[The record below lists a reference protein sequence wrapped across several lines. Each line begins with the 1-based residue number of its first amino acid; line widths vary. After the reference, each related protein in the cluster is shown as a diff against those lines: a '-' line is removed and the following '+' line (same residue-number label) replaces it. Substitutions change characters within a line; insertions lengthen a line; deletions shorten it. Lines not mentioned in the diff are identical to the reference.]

1 MTNYILN
8 LLKNRNLLGFY
19 FFSLTFNKC
28 FCILLVRKW
37 RMNIENI
44 EQEIGE
50 LIEKFELTKSC
61 LNLKEQSLRLGEL
74 LRERDSL
81 SFWSNVEF
89 AMKTNKEIKSLQ
101 TLFDKVNSLQNRL
114 ASLNELKQM
123 LEQSQDLSGLN
134 EIYCEVVNLSE
145 EIDNLS
151 VRTLMDEQY
160 DANNAIITIHSG
172 AGGTESQDW
181 VSMLYRM
188 YSMYCSDNNI
198 DTVVVDSVDGGGVGL
213 KSITFIAKGEYAYG
227 KLKSEMGVHR
237 LVRISPFDASKRR
250 HTTFA
255 SVEVAPE
262 LNTGNEI
269 IINNDDL
276 KIDTYR
282 SSGAGGQHV
291 NTTDSAVRIT
301 HLPSG
306 IVVTCQNERSQLQN
320 RENALKIL
328 KSKLLSLKI
337 ENEQKQMRDIKGELK
352 KIEWGSQIRSYV
364 FQPYTMV
371 KDHRTDYET
380 SDVQSVMDG
389 NLQPLINEYLKKSH
403 TN

>member
-1 MTNYILN
+1 
-8 LLKNRNLLGFY
+8 
-19 FFSLTFNKC
+19 
-28 FCILLVRKW
+28 
-37 RMNIENI
+37 MNIENI

-61 LNLKEQSLRLGEL
+61 LNLKDLSVKLASLLKE
-74 LRERDSL
+74 RESL
-81 SFWSNVEF
+81 SFWSHVES

-101 TLFDKVNSLQNRL
+101 SLFDKVNGIQKRL
-114 ASLNELKQM
+114 ASLKELHEM
-123 LEQSQDLSGLN
+123 LEETQDFSGLD
-134 EIYCEVVNLSE
+134 EMYCEVVKLTE
-145 EIDNLS
+145 DIDNLNI
-151 VRTLMDEQY
+151 RTLLDGKYDEC
-160 DANNAIITIHSG
+160 NAIISIHSG

-188 YSMYCSDNNI
+188 YNMYCTSNNLDI
-198 DTVVVDSVDGGGVGL
+198 TVVDSVDGGGVGL
-213 KSITFIAKGEYAYG
+213 KSITFVAKGEYAYG
-227 KLKSEMGVHR
+227 KLQGEKGVHR

-255 SVEVAPE
+255 SVEVSP
-262 LNTGNEI
+262 EI
-269 IINNDDL
+269 ISDNEVVVNNDDL

-328 KSKLLSLKI
+328 KSKLLALKI
-337 ENEQKQMRDIKGELK
+337 EQDQAQMKEIKGELK
-352 KIEWGSQIRSYV
+352 KIEWGSQIRSYI

-380 SDVQSVMDG
+380 SDVQGIMNGD
-389 NLQPLINEYLKKSH
+389 LQPLINEYIKKSH

>member
-1 MTNYILN
+1 
-8 LLKNRNLLGFY
+8 
-19 FFSLTFNKC
+19 
-28 FCILLVRKW
+28 
-37 RMNIENI
+37 MNIENL
-44 EQEIGE
+44 EQEIGD

-61 LNLKEQSLRLGEL
+61 LNLKELSLRLGEL
-74 LRERDSL
+74 LKERDSL
-81 SFWSNVEF
+81 SFWSNVDF
-89 AMKTNKEIKSLQ
+89 AMNTNKEIKSLQ
-101 TLFDKVNSLQNRL
+101 TLFDKINSLQNRL
-114 ASLNELKQM
+114 ASLTELRQM
-123 LEQSQDLSGLN
+123 LEQSEDLSALN
-134 EIYCEVVNLSE
+134 EIYCEFVNLSE
-145 EIDNLS
+145 EIDNLN
-151 VRTLMDEQY
+151 VRTLMDGKY
-160 DANNAIITIHSG
+160 DNCNAIITIHSG

-188 YSMYCSDNNI
+188 YNMYCTDNNLDVTI
-198 DTVVVDSVDGGGVGL
+198 VDSVDGGGVGL
-213 KSITFIAKGEYAYG
+213 KSITILVKGEYAYG
-227 KLKSEMGVHR
+227 KLRSEMGVHR

-262 LNTGNEI
+262 ITSENEI
-269 IINNDDL
+269 IVNNDDL

-301 HLPSG
+301 HIPSG

-328 KSKLLSLKI
+328 KSKLLSLKL
-337 ENEQKQMRDIKGELK
+337 EQEQLKMREIKGELK

-380 SDVQSVMDG
+380 SDVQDVMDG

-403 TN
+403 TK

>member
-1 MTNYILN
+1 
-8 LLKNRNLLGFY
+8 
-19 FFSLTFNKC
+19 
-28 FCILLVRKW
+28 
-37 RMNIENI
+37 MNIENL
-44 EQEIGE
+44 EQEIGK
-50 LIEKFELTKSC
+50 LIEKFELTKDC

-74 LRERDSL
+74 LKERESMT
-81 SFWSNVEF
+81 FWSNINF
-89 AMKTNKEIKSLQ
+89 AMSTNKEIKSLQ
-101 TLFDKVNSLQNRL
+101 TLFDKVNNLQKRL
-114 ASLNELKQM
+114 AGLNELRQMMEQSNDLSSLNEM
-123 LEQSQDLSGLN
+123 
-134 EIYCEVVNLSE
+134 YCEVVNLSE

-151 VRTLMDEQY
+151 VRTLMDSKY
-160 DANNAIITIHSG
+160 DTCNAIITIHSG

-188 YSMYCSDNNI
+188 YNMYCSSNGI
-198 DTVVVDSVDGGGVGL
+198 DTIVVDSVDGGGIGL

-227 KLKSEMGVHR
+227 KLRGEMGVHR

-262 LNTGNEI
+262 IVSESEVL
-269 IINNDDL
+269 INNEDL

-291 NTTDSAVRIT
+291 NTTDSAVRVT
-301 HLPSG
+301 HIPSG

-320 RENALKIL
+320 RENALRIL
-328 KSKLLSLKI
+328 KSKLLSLKL
-337 ENEQKQMRDIKGELK
+337 EQEQQKLREIKGELK

-380 SDVQSVMDG
+380 SDVQDVMDG
-389 NLQPLINEYLKKSH
+389 NLQPLINEYLKKAH
-403 TN
+403 IKQ

>member
-1 MTNYILN
+1 M
-8 LLKNRNLLGFY
+8 
-19 FFSLTFNKC
+19 TFNKC

-380 SDVQSVMDG
+380 SDVESVMDG

>member
-1 MTNYILN
+1 
-8 LLKNRNLLGFY
+8 
-19 FFSLTFNKC
+19 
-28 FCILLVRKW
+28 
-37 RMNIENI
+37 MNIENI

-61 LNLKEQSLRLGEL
+61 LNLKELSLRLGEL
-74 LRERDSL
+74 LKERESL
-81 SFWSNVEF
+81 SFWTNVDF
-89 AMKTNKEIKSLQ
+89 AMNTNKEIKSIQ
-101 TLFDKVNSLQNRL
+101 TLFDKVNNLQTRL
-114 ASLNELKQM
+114 AGLTELKSM
-123 LEQSQDLSGLN
+123 LEQSGDLSGLN
-134 EIYCEVVNLSE
+134 EIYCELVNLSE
-145 EIDNLS
+145 EVDNLNI
-151 VRTLMDEQY
+151 RTFMDGKY
-160 DANNAIITIHSG
+160 DNCNAIITIHSG

-188 YSMYCSDNNI
+188 YNMYCTDNGLDI
-198 DTVVVDSVDGGGVGL
+198 TIVDSVDGGGVGF
-213 KSITFIAKGEYAYG
+213 KSITFLAKGEYAYG
-227 KLKSEMGVHR
+227 KLRGEMGVHR
-237 LVRISPFDASKRR
+237 LVRISPFDSSKRR

-262 LNTGNEI
+262 ISNESEI
-269 IINNDDL
+269 VVNNDDI

-301 HLPSG
+301 HMPSG

-328 KSKLLSLKI
+328 KSKLLSRKL
-337 ENEQKQMRDIKGELK
+337 EEEQQKMREIKGELK

-380 SDVQSVMDG
+380 SDVHDVMDG
-389 NLQPLINEYLKKSH
+389 NIQPLINEYLKKSH
-403 TN
+403 SK

>member
-1 MTNYILN
+1 
-8 LLKNRNLLGFY
+8 
-19 FFSLTFNKC
+19 
-28 FCILLVRKW
+28 
-37 RMNIENI
+37 MNIENL
-44 EQEIGE
+44 EQEIGD

-61 LNLKEQSLRLGEL
+61 LNLKELSLKLGEL
-74 LRERDSL
+74 LKERDSL
-81 SFWSNVEF
+81 SFWSNVNS
-89 AMKTNKEIKSLQ
+89 AMNTNKEIKSLQ
-101 TLFDKVNSLQNRL
+101 TLFDKVTGLQNRL
-114 ASLNELKQM
+114 ASLTELKSM
-123 LEQSQDLSGLN
+123 LEQSGDLSSLN

-145 EIDNLS
+145 EIDNLN
-151 VRTLMDEQY
+151 VRTLMDGKY
-160 DANNAIITIHSG
+160 DTCNAIISIHSG

-188 YSMYCSDNNI
+188 YNMYCNGNNLDLTI
-198 DTVVVDSVDGGGVGL
+198 VDSVDGGGVGL
-213 KSITFIAKGEYAYG
+213 KSITFLVKGDYAYG
-227 KLKSEMGVHR
+227 KLRCEMGVHR

-262 LNTGNEI
+262 ITSDNEI
-269 IINNDDL
+269 IINSDDL

-301 HLPSG
+301 HIPSG

-328 KSKLLSLKI
+328 KSKLLSLKL
-337 ENEQKQMRDIKGELK
+337 EQEQLKVKEIKGELK

-380 SDVQSVMDG
+380 SDVQDVMNG
-389 NLQPLINEYLKKSH
+389 NIQPLINEYLKKSH
-403 TN
+403 T

>member
-1 MTNYILN
+1 
-8 LLKNRNLLGFY
+8 
-19 FFSLTFNKC
+19 
-28 FCILLVRKW
+28 
-37 RMNIENI
+37 MNIENI
-44 EQEIGE
+44 EQEIGD

-61 LNLKEQSLRLGEL
+61 LNLKDLSIRLGEL
-74 LRERDSL
+74 LKERDSL
-81 SFWSNVEF
+81 SFWSNVDR
-89 AMKTNKEIKSLQ
+89 AMNTNKEIKSLQ
-101 TLFDKVNSLQNRL
+101 SLFDKVNSLQNRL
-114 ASLNELKQM
+114 ASLTELKQM
-123 LEQSQDLSGLN
+123 LEDNSDLSTLD

-145 EIDNLS
+145 DIDNLS
-151 VRTLMDEQY
+151 VRTLMDGKY
-160 DANNAIITIHSG
+160 DNCNAIISIHSG

-188 YSMYCSDNNI
+188 YNMYCNDNNI

-227 KLKSEMGVHR
+227 KLRPEMGVHR

-255 SVEVAPE
+255 SVEVSPE
-262 LNTGNEI
+262 IITDSEI

-301 HLPSG
+301 HIPSG

-320 RENALKIL
+320 RENAIKIL
-328 KSKLLSLKI
+328 KSKLLSLKL
-337 ENEQKQMRDIKGELK
+337 EQEQQKMREIKGDLK
-352 KIEWGSQIRSYV
+352 KIEWGSQIRSYI

-371 KDHRTDYET
+371 KDHRTDYES
-380 SDVQSVMDG
+380 SDVQSVIDG

-403 TN
+403 TK

>member
-1 MTNYILN
+1 
-8 LLKNRNLLGFY
+8 
-19 FFSLTFNKC
+19 
-28 FCILLVRKW
+28 
-37 RMNIENI
+37 MNIENL
-44 EQEIGE
+44 EQEIGA
-50 LIEKFELTKSC
+50 LIEKFELTKEC
-61 LNLKEQSLRLGEL
+61 LNLKELSLRLGDL
-74 LRERDSL
+74 LKERESL
-81 SFWSNVEF
+81 SFWSNVDF
-89 AMKTNKEIKSLQ
+89 AMNTNKEIKSLQ
-101 TLFDKVNSLQNRL
+101 TLFDKVNNLQNRL
-114 ASLNELKQM
+114 ASLTELKQM
-123 LEQSQDLSGLN
+123 LEQSQDLSSLN
-134 EIYCEVVNLSE
+134 EIYCEVINLSE
-145 EIDNLS
+145 EVDNLS
-151 VRTLMDEQY
+151 IRTLMDGKY
-160 DANNAIITIHSG
+160 DICNAIITIHSG

-188 YSMYCSDNNI
+188 YNMYCTDNNI
-198 DTVVVDSVDGGGVGL
+198 DITVIDSVDGGGVGL
-213 KSITFIAKGEYAYG
+213 KSITILAKGEYAYG
-227 KLKSEMGVHR
+227 KLKGEMGVHR

-262 LNTGNEI
+262 IINENEI
-269 IINNDDL
+269 ILNNDDL

-301 HLPSG
+301 HIPSG

-328 KSKLLSLKI
+328 KSKLLSLKL
-337 ENEQKQMRDIKGELK
+337 EQEQQKMKEIKGELK

-380 SDVQSVMDG
+380 SDVQDVVDG

-403 TN
+403 TNNQ

>member
-1 MTNYILN
+1 
-8 LLKNRNLLGFY
+8 
-19 FFSLTFNKC
+19 
-28 FCILLVRKW
+28 
-37 RMNIENI
+37 MNIENL

-61 LNLKEQSLRLGEL
+61 LNLKDLSLRLGEL
-74 LRERDSL
+74 LKERDSL
-81 SFWSNVEF
+81 SFWSNVDF
-89 AMKTNKEIKSLQ
+89 AMNTNKEIKSLQ
-101 TLFDKVNSLQNRL
+101 TLFDVVNNIQGRL
-114 ASLNELKQM
+114 ASLKELKEM
-123 LEQSQDLSGLN
+123 LEQSGDMSTLD
-134 EIYCEVVNLSE
+134 EIYCDVVALAE
-145 EIDNLS
+145 DIDNLS
-151 VRTLMDEQY
+151 IRTLMDGQY
-160 DANNAIITIHSG
+160 DNCNAIITIHSG

-181 VSMLYRM
+181 VTMLNRM
-188 YSMYCSDNNI
+188 YTMYCNDNNI
-198 DTVVVDSVDGGGVGL
+198 DITIVDTVDGGGVGL
-213 KSITFIAKGEYAYG
+213 KSITFIARGEYAYG
-227 KLKSEMGVHR
+227 KLRGEMGVHR
-237 LVRISPFDASKRR
+237 LVRISPFDSSKRR

-262 LNTGNEI
+262 ISSEAGIVVNSI
-269 IINNDDL
+269 DL

-301 HLPSG
+301 HLPTG

-328 KSKLLSLKI
+328 KSKLLSLRL
-337 ENEQKQMRDIKGELK
+337 EQEQQKMRDIKGELK
-352 KIEWGSQIRSYV
+352 KIEWGSQIRSYI

-380 SDVQSVMDG
+380 SDVQDVMNG

-403 TN
+403 SKQ

>member
-1 MTNYILN
+1 
-8 LLKNRNLLGFY
+8 
-19 FFSLTFNKC
+19 
-28 FCILLVRKW
+28 
-37 RMNIENI
+37 MNIENI
-44 EQEIGE
+44 EQEIGN

-61 LNLKEQSLRLGEL
+61 LNLKESSLRLAGL
-74 LRERDSL
+74 LKERESL
-81 SFWSNVEF
+81 SFWSNVDF
-89 AMKTNKEIKSLQ
+89 AMNTNKEIKSLQ
-101 TLFDKVNSLQNRL
+101 SLFDKVNSLQNRL
-114 ASLNELKQM
+114 ASLAELKDM
-123 LEQSQDLSGLN
+123 LEQSDDLSSLN
-134 EIYCEVVNLSE
+134 EIYCEVVNLAE

-151 VRTLMDEQY
+151 IRTLLDGKY
-160 DANNAIITIHSG
+160 DICNAIITIHSG

-188 YSMYCSDNNI
+188 YNMYCNDNNI
-198 DTVVVDSVDGGGVGL
+198 DVTIVDSIDGGGVGL
-213 KSITFIAKGEYAYG
+213 KSITFLAKGEYAYG
-227 KLKSEMGVHR
+227 KLRSEMGVHR

-262 LNTGNEI
+262 ITSEGDVVV
-269 IINNDDL
+269 NNDDL

-328 KSKLLSLKI
+328 KSKLLSLKL
-337 ENEQKQMRDIKGELK
+337 EEEQQKMRDIKGELK
-352 KIEWGSQIRSYV
+352 KIEWGSQIRSYI

-371 KDHRTDYET
+371 KDHRTDYEI
-380 SDVQSVMDG
+380 SDVQDVMDG

-403 TN
+403 TK

>member
-1 MTNYILN
+1 
-8 LLKNRNLLGFY
+8 
-19 FFSLTFNKC
+19 
-28 FCILLVRKW
+28 
-37 RMNIENI
+37 MNIENL
-44 EQEIGE
+44 EQEIGT

-61 LNLKEQSLRLGEL
+61 LNLKDLSIKLGEL
-74 LRERDSL
+74 LKERDSL
-81 SFWSNVEF
+81 SFWSNVDF
-89 AMKTNKEIKSLQ
+89 AMNTNKEIKSLQ
-101 TLFDKVNSLQNRL
+101 NLFDTVNNLQNRL
-114 ASLNELKQM
+114 ASLTELKQM
-123 LEQSQDLSGLN
+123 LEQSEDLSGLN
-134 EIYCEVVNLSE
+134 EIYSEVVNLAD

-151 VRTLMDEQY
+151 VRTLMDGKY
-160 DANNAIITIHSG
+160 DICNAIITIHSG

-188 YSMYCSDNNI
+188 YNMYCSDNNI
-198 DTVVVDSVDGGGVGL
+198 DVTIVDSLDGGGVGL

-262 LNTGNEI
+262 ITSENDV
-269 IINNDDL
+269 IINNEDL

-301 HLPSG
+301 HIPSG

-328 KSKLLSLKI
+328 KSKLLSQKLEQEQLK
-337 ENEQKQMRDIKGELK
+337 MREIKGELK

-380 SDVQSVMDG
+380 SDVQDVMDG

-403 TN
+403 TK

>member
-1 MTNYILN
+1 
-8 LLKNRNLLGFY
+8 
-19 FFSLTFNKC
+19 
-28 FCILLVRKW
+28 
-37 RMNIENI
+37 MNIENI

-61 LNLKEQSLRLGEL
+61 LNLKQLSLRLGEL
-74 LRERDSL
+74 LKERDSL

-89 AMKTNKEIKSLQ
+89 AMNTNKEIKSLQ
-101 TLFDKVNSLQNRL
+101 NLFDKVNSLQNRL

-123 LEQSQDLSGLN
+123 LEVSGDLSSLN

-145 EIDNLS
+145 EIDNLN
-151 VRTLMDEQY
+151 VRTLMDGKY
-160 DANNAIITIHSG
+160 DNCNAIITIHSG

-188 YSMYCSDNNI
+188 YSMYCSSNNLDVTI
-198 DTVVVDSVDGGGVGL
+198 VDSLDGGGVGF
-213 KSITFIAKGEYAYG
+213 KSITLLIKGEYAYG
-227 KLKSEMGVHR
+227 KLRGEMGVHR

-262 LNTGNEI
+262 ITSENEV
-269 IINNDDL
+269 IINAEDL

-301 HLPSG
+301 HVPSG

-328 KSKLLSLKI
+328 KSKLLSIKLDQ
-337 ENEQKQMRDIKGELK
+337 EQQKLREIKGELK

-380 SDVQSVMDG
+380 SDVQDIMDG

-403 TN
+403 IN